1 GKTTLVDALLRQ
13 SKTHLTHDVVEGGD
27 LIMDSNEIEKERG
40 ITIFAKNASV
50 VWKGIKINILDTPGH
65 ADFGGE
71 VERVLTMADGALLL
85 VDAKEGPMPQTRF
98 VLKKALELGLKI
110 ILVINKMDKPEAR
123 PNFVLDEV
131 FNLFIELGAND
142 EQMEFPVVY
151 AVSKAGKAGVTPS
164 VADMIDISPI
174 FDTVIKNIPPATRN
188 IDGPL
193 QFLAVSIVGNDF
205 KGRIATGKIY
215 RGKVK
220 NGETVMHIKRD
231 GSMSPIKITS
241 LMTSTGLDRVEIP
254 EAFAGDIVHIAG
266 CADVMIGETF
276 ADKEKPE
283 QLKPL
288 HIDEPTIQV
297 TFSVNTSPFAGKEG
311 TYVTSRQIR
320 DRLYKEMET
329 DVALKVRDTES
340 PDSFYVA
347 GRGELH
353 LGILVER
360 MRREGYEF
368 QVAKPQVIYKEVDGQ
383 KMEPYEQVFI
393 EVPDSYSGTIIEK

>member
-1 GKTTLVDALLRQ
+1 MEDLRNIAIIAHVDHGKTTLVDFLLRQ

-27 LIMDSNEIEKERG
+27 LIMDSNEIERERG

-164 VADMIDISPI
+164 VPDMTDISPI
-174 FDTVIKNIPPATRN
+174 FDTVIKNIPPAGRF

-231 GSMSPIKITS
+231 GSMSPVKITS
-241 LMTSTGLDRVEIP
+241 LMTSTGLERIEIP
-254 EAFAGDIVHIAG
+254 EACAGDIVHIAG

-297 TFSVNTSPFAGKEG
+297 TFSVNTSPFAGKE
-311 TYVTSRQIR
+311 
-320 DRLYKEMET
+320 
-329 DVALKVRDTES
+329 
-340 PDSFYVA
+340 
-347 GRGELH
+347 
-353 LGILVER
+353 
-360 MRREGYEF
+360 
-368 QVAKPQVIYKEVDGQ
+368 
-383 KMEPYEQVFI
+383 
-393 EVPDSYSGTIIEK
+393 